1 MFDTMK
7 VAGAIRE
14 ARISKNMTQMNLADE
29 MGVSCQAVS
38 NWERGS
44 SMPDIGKLEELC
56 RILELSLDQLLGV
69 KCQAENVQKVIDYTN
84 GKAEEPPSLKTIGDV
99 APLMK
104 PDMLSHL
111 AEDVQGED
119 MNLGELC
126 GLAPFVGA
134 EVLDGLAVRAKKVEL
149 GELCGLAPFLTRE
162 TLGIL
167 AERVDEERLE
177 LSELPALMPFVDAK
191 VLDSLAARAKKV
203 DLGQLCGLAPF
214 LTRKTLESLVMRV
227 DEDRLELSELQNL
240 MPCVGKEVVGAL
252 AEKIAKR

>member
-7 VAGAIRE
+7 VARAIRE

-29 MGVSCQAVS
+29 MGVSYQAVS

-56 RILELSLDQLLGV
+56 QILELSLDQLLGV
-69 KCQAENVQKVIDYTN
+69 KRQAENVQKVIDYTN
-84 GKAEEPPSLKTIGDV
+84 GKAEEPLSLETIGDV

-134 EVLDGLAVRAKKVEL
+134 EVLDGLAVKAKKVEL
-149 GELCGLAPFLTRE
+149 GE
-162 TLGIL
+162 
-167 AERVDEERLE
+167 
-177 LSELPALMPFVDAK
+177 
-191 VLDSLAARAKKV
+191 
-203 DLGQLCGLAPF
+203 LCGLAPF

-227 DEDRLELSELQNL
+227 DEDRLELSELQAL
-240 MPCVGKEVVGAL
+240 APFVGTEVIGAL

>member
-7 VAGAIRE
+7 VARAIRE

-29 MGVSCQAVS
+29 MGVSYQAVS

-69 KCQAENVQKVIDYTN
+69 KRQAENVRKVMDYAN
-84 GKAEEPPSLKTIGDV
+84 GKAEEPLSLETIGDV

-126 GLAPFVGA
+126 GLAPFIDEKALGS
-134 EVLDGLAVRAKKVEL
+134 LAVRAKKVEL
-149 GELCGLAPFLTRE
+149 GELCSLAPFLAEE

-167 AERVDEERLE
+167 AERVEEDSLK
-177 LSELPALMPFVDAK
+177 LSELHALAPFVD
-191 VLDSLAARAKKV
+191 
-203 DLGQLCGLAPF
+203 
-214 LTRKTLESLVMRV
+214 E
-227 DEDRLELSELQNL
+227 
-240 MPCVGKEVVGAL
+240 EVIGAL